1 MVNDLIYIAY
11 MDPMG
16 NGVPVPNRW
25 TVYFHGDKGKSENQW
40 MMTGGLALFQDTP
53 VAIQITVISLLRQ
66 GFNHNMGGAKSTLE

>member
-25 TVYFHGDKGKSENQW
+25 TVYFHVDKGKSENQMDDDW
-40 MMTGGLALFQDTP
+40 GVSPISGHPGSYTNHRDFIIKTG
-53 VAIQITVISLLRQ
+53 I
-66 GFNHNMGGAKSTLE
+66 